1 MKNYTKITSENV
13 EEIKADIMQ
22 NFKNLLIGKTF
33 KYKSLGISSTGIVTD
48 VVSFTNFR
56 TVQALHNVDSIS
68 PIVKTLIQ
76 NSDTYSEK
84 SFVLY
89 VSIQSKA
96 TIFDDGTVQA
106 LNELSDTL
114 LELSRF
120 EKDKL
125 LEERLKE
132 EEERK
137 ENDRKRIED
146 KEKEKRLLHEKNVM
160 QSLMRTKTNAECSDT
175 YYGNAIKWLAENVN
189 SIYACI
195 PDFADRW
202 FESQFGHEAVRTV
215 IDTNR
220 KTSGGYS
227 MKWSPSFSVTVKSTK
242 NMPCELYEYFDGKKK
257 ANNTQFVFDIVEN
270 YGFSFGRTQDI
281 AKILSNT

>member
-48 VVSFTNFR
+48 VVNFTNFR
-56 TVQALHNVDSIS
+56 TAQALHNVDSIS

-84 SFVLY
+84 SFVIY

-96 TIFDDGTVQA
+96 TIFDDSTVQA

-175 YYGNAIKWLAENVN
+175 YYSNAIKWLAENVT

-227 MKWSPSFSVTVKSTK
+227 MKWSPSFSVTVKSTE

-270 YGFSFGRTQDI
+270 YGFSFGKTQDI